1 MLVLLRLALSS
12 LRSRKVPTSLT
23 VFSIAL
29 SVLLLVGV
37 DRIRQGAQE
46 GFSGTLSQTDLVVG
60 ARGGSL
66 PLLLYSVFHIGSP
79 SNDLSYASY
88 EHFRDH
94 PAVQWTI
101 PFSMGD
107 GHHGYR
113 VIATDENFYEHYRYH
128 RDHSIGFAIGTRPE
142 GIFDAAIGSEVAQ
155 RLGYRVG
162 SKIIL
167 SHGLEEVSLLKHA
180 DKPFTV
186 VGILAHTATPVDRAI
201 YITLY
206 GEEALHLDWADGT
219 PPALGEEIPAAK
231 IHKEDLHIKDISAF
245 LIRTRSRVDTLL
257 LQREINTYREEPL
270 TAIIPALT
278 LQELWSML
286 GYADVALSLVSGAVL
301 VVGLLAMLIALYT
314 ALNERRREVA
324 VLRAIGFHAR
334 QIFILFVLES
344 TLISIVGVALGL
356 AAAYGL
362 LWIARAPVEAHF
374 GIPLAMV
381 GISARVSLY
390 ASVVVLAGALL
401 GCVPAIRAY
410 RNGLVDGLNAQ

>member
-1 MLVLLRLALSS
+1 MLVLLRLAFSS
-12 LRSRKVPTSLT
+12 LKSRAVTTSLT
-23 VFSIAL
+23 IFSIAL

-46 GFSGTLSQTDLVVG
+46 GFSGTLSQADLVVG

-66 PLLLYSVFHIGSP
+66 PLLLYTVFHIGSP
-79 SNDLSYASY
+79 SNDVSYATY

-107 GHHGYR
+107 SHRGYR
-113 VIATDENFYEHYRYH
+113 VVATDDNFYEHYRYH
-128 RDHSIGFAIGTRPE
+128 RDHSIGFASGARPE
-142 GIFDAAIGSEVAQ
+142 GIFDAAIGSEVAE
-155 RLGYRVG
+155 RLGYHVG
-162 SKIIL
+162 SKIVL
-167 SHGLEEVSLLKHA
+167 SHGLETVSLLKHA

-186 VGILAHTATPVDRAI
+186 VGVLAHTATPVDRTI

-206 GEEALHLDWADGT
+206 GDEAMHLDWADGT
-219 PPALGEEIPAAK
+219 PPALGEEIPASK
-231 IHKEDLHIKDISAF
+231 IRKENLHIKSISAF
-245 LIRTRSRVDTLL
+245 LIRTRTRVDTLL

-270 TAIIPALT
+270 SAIIPALT

-286 GYADVALSLVSGAVL
+286 AYADVALSLVSGAVL

-324 VLRAIGFHAR
+324 VLRAVGFHAQ
-334 QIFILFVLES
+334 QIFLLFVLES
-344 TLISIVGVALGL
+344 TFISAVGAAVGV

-362 LWIARAPVEAHF
+362 LWLVRAPVETHF

-381 GISARVSLY
+381 GISSRVFIYSC
-390 ASVVVLAGALL
+390 VVVVAGALL

-410 RNGLVDGLNAQ
+410 RNGLIDGLNAH

>member
-1 MLVLLRLALSS
+1 MLILLRLAFSS
-12 LRSRKVPTSLT
+12 LKSRTVTTSLT

-79 SNDLSYASY
+79 ANEISYASY

-107 GHHGYR
+107 SHHGYR
-113 VIATDENFYEHYRYH
+113 VIATDENFYEHYRFH
-128 RDHSIGFAIGTRPE
+128 RDHSLQFSNGAPPE
-142 GIFDAAIGSEVAQ
+142 GIFDAVIGDEVAERLSYHIGS
-155 RLGYRVG
+155 R
-162 SKIIL
+162 IIL
-167 SHGLEEVSLLKHA
+167 SHGLEEVSLLKHV

-206 GEEALHLDWADGT
+206 GEEAIHLDWVGGT
-219 PPALGEEIPAAK
+219 PPAPGEEISAAK
-231 IHKEDLHIKDISAF
+231 IRKEDLHIKNISAF
-245 LIRTRSRVDTLL
+245 LVRTRSRPDTLI
-257 LQREINTYREEPL
+257 LQREINTYHDEPL

-314 ALNERRREVA
+314 ALNERRKEVA

-344 TLISIVGVALGL
+344 TLISAVGMALGL

-362 LWIARAPVEAHF
+362 LWLVRAPMEAHF

-381 GISARVSLY
+381 GVSSRVSLY
-390 ASVVVLAGALL
+390 AGVVVLAGALL

-410 RNGLVDGLNAQ
+410 RNGLIDGLNAQ

>member
-1 MLVLLRLALSS
+1 MLVLLRLAFFS
-12 LRSRKVPTSLT
+12 LKSRTVTTSLT

-66 PLLLYSVFHIGSP
+66 PLLLYAVFHIGNP
-79 SNDLSYASY
+79 ANEISYTSY

-107 GHHGYR
+107 SHHGYR
-113 VIATDENFYEHYRYH
+113 VIATDENFYEQYRFH
-128 RDHSIGFAIGTRPE
+128 RDHSLQFANGTPPE
-142 GIFDAAIGSEVAQ
+142 GIFDAVIGDEVAE
-155 RLGYRVG
+155 RLAYHVG
-162 SKIIL
+162 SKIVL
-167 SHGLEEVSLLKHA
+167 SHGLEDVSLLKHD
-180 DKPFTV
+180 DKPFTI

-206 GEEALHLDWADGT
+206 GEEAIHLDWAGGT
-219 PPALGEEIPAAK
+219 PPTPGEEIPAAK
-231 IHKEDLHIKDISAF
+231 IRKEDLHIKNISAF

-257 LQREINTYREEPL
+257 LQREINNYRDEPL

-314 ALNERRREVA
+314 ALNERRKEVA
-324 VLRAIGFHAR
+324 VLRAVGFHAR
-334 QIFILFVLES
+334 QIFVLFVVES
-344 TLISIVGVALGL
+344 TLISAVGMALGL
-356 AAAYGL
+356 AAAYAL
-362 LWIARAPVEAHF
+362 LWILRAPMEAHF
-374 GIPLAMV
+374 GVPLAMV
-381 GISARVSLY
+381 GISSRVSLY
-390 ASVVVLAGALL
+390 ACVVVLAGALL

-410 RNGLVDGLNAQ
+410 RNGLLDGLNAQ